1 MLEAVLGST
10 GAERV
15 LVGLAG
21 RGTAYAREIAQIFDM
36 NPPAV
41 HKQLD
46 RMERDGLLVSQEVGR
61 TRVYEFNP
69 RFAFRKELQALLDK
83 ALSMY
88 PEEIRN
94 EILLVRKR
102 PRRKG
107 KPL

>member
-15 LVGLAG
+15 LIVIAG
-21 RGTAYAREIAQIFDM
+21 RGKAYAREIAKIFDM

-41 HKQLD
+41 HKQLE

-69 RFAFRKELQALLDK
+69 RFAFKEELQALLEK

-88 PEEIRN
+88 PQDIQK

>member
-1 MLEAVLGST
+1 MLEAVFGSI

-15 LVGLAG
+15 LVVIAG
-21 RGTAYAREIAQIFDM
+21 RGKAYAREIAKIFDM
-36 NPPAV
+36 NPPTI

-69 RFAFRKELQALLDK
+69 RFAFKDELQALLDK

-88 PEEIRN
+88 PADVRN